1 MNLTTALFR
10 RAGNTTNLTGL
21 DDSRYF
27 SLRLVPTTGAEIPLP
42 PTANP
47 DRNAPQPIPI
57 NRTLQSGESL
67 RFRVLFNPPLPFFA
81 GFFASRDQ
89 QLFANQ
95 VLPASF
101 ASSVV
106 FNFITGSPP
115 IILDAAGD
123 PGSVTANLA
132 GSVSPAIQI
141 VPRDGNA
148 IGTSTTPLVIMET
161 LRGDFRVRVS
171 MYDANKNPT
180 RITYQFF
187 DTFRQPASNPIPVDL
202 TTLLS
207 SSPILPGQA
216 FTLQQDFSGAAGRPD
231 IVYVRVTVN
240 DGDGT
245 TVVATS
251 SPFLPALTATSAL
264 RAFTPEAVRSDVIT
278 LPALRIDGSA
288 DMRHRQT
295 GSRSGGQ

>member
-1 MNLTTALFR
+1 VTNSGCVPFDLSSAQFV
-10 RAGNTTNLTGL
+10 RAGITTNLAGL

-27 SLRLVPTTGAEIPLP
+27 SLRLVLASGAELPLN
-42 PTANP
+42 PTPNS
-47 DRNAPQPIPI
+47 DRNAAQIIPI
-57 NRTLQSGESL
+57 RQTLQGGQTL
-67 RFRVLFNPPLPFFA
+67 RFRVLFNPPLPLFA
-81 GFFASRDQ
+81 GTFALRDQGVFAS
-89 QLFANQ
+89 Q
-95 VLPASF
+95 VLPESF
-101 ASSVV
+101 ASSLV
-106 FNFITGSPP
+106 FNSTG
-115 IILDAAGD
+115 ILPLPVNISA
-123 PGSVTANLA
+123 T
-132 GSVSPAIQI
+132 VSPAIQI
-141 VPRDGNA
+141 IPRDGNA

-187 DTFRQPASNPIPVDL
+187 DTFRQPASNPIAVDL
-202 TTLLS
+202 TSLVS

-264 RAFTPEAVRSDVIT
+264 RAFTPEAAHSDVIT

-288 DMRHRQT
+288 DTRHRQT